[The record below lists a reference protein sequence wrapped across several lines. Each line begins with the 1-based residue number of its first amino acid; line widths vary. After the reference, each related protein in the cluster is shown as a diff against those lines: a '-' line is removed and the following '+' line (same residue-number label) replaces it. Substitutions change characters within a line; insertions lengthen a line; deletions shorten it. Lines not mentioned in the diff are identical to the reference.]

1 MSELKVFLA
10 GNPNCGKST
19 LFNLLTGIRQKIS
32 NIPGTTVEKVT
43 GRFKLDNHTTVEI
56 TDLPGAYSLIPKSED
71 ELVAARELI
80 QQKDALIVY
89 VADATRLES
98 NLYYFSQIADL
109 GVPMILVLNMIDLAE
124 EAGLK
129 IDIEQLSSEL
139 GVIVVPMSARHEQ
152 GVHLLK
158 KQLEKP
164 PYALQANFL
173 KIEAIANGKNSREEY
188 RNWVMSTISENVVND
203 KVNQD
208 KKREDSLHR
217 HQQLNIILK
226 KTIVR
231 GKPEIDLKS
240 RFDKLLTHPV
250 YGLLILFA
258 GIFLIFQAVFKF
270 AEFPMEGIEW
280 LFSESGAL
288 ARNVLPEGFLTD
300 FLVEGLIS
308 GLAGIVVFL
317 PQIVILFFF
326 IGLMEETGYM
336 TRVSFLTDRFMRRF
350 GLNGKS
356 IIPLAGGMAC
366 AIPSIM
372 AARTIENKVERLA
385 TIMVVPLMSC
395 SARLPVYTLLISL
408 MVPADES
415 LWIFNL
421 RGAILMLMYLLGFVA
436 ALLFSLIFTLFVKSK
451 VKDFFVMEMPVL
463 RGPRW
468 KSLFV
473 SVYMK
478 GLTFLT
484 VAGKVIFVVSIILF
498 LLKSFGPTGAF
509 DKIEDKYTAMSQ
521 GVELSPEQEVQK
533 SAELLEVSWIGVFGK
548 AIEPAIKP
556 LGYDWKIGISLITS
570 FAAREVFVGTMSIIY
585 GVADDPENLGLRE
598 KLRTEINPVTGKPI
612 YTTAVVISLMIFYA
626 FALQCMSTIAV
637 VYKETNSIK
646 WPVIQLVILTGAAYL
661 FSLVAYQI
669 LS

>member
-1 MSELKVFLA
+1 VSELKVFLA

-43 GRFKLDNHTTVEI
+43 GRFKLDNNAAVEI

-80 QQKDALIVY
+80 QQKDALVVY

-109 GVPMILVLNMIDLAE
+109 RLPMILVLNMIDLTE

-129 IDIEQLSSEL
+129 IDVEQLSAQL
-139 GVIVVPMSARHEQ
+139 GVLVVPMSARHEK

-158 KQLEKP
+158 KHLEKP
-164 PYALQANFL
+164 HQALQTSFL
-173 KIEAIANGKNSREEY
+173 KVEDAPKGHDLHEAY
-188 RNWVMSTISENVVND
+188 RTWVMSSISDESVID
-203 KVNQD
+203 TAEKD

-217 HQQLNIILK
+217 HQRLNEILK
-226 KTIVR
+226 KTISRV
-231 GKPEIDLKS
+231 KPAIDLKS

-258 GIFLIFQAVFKF
+258 GIFLIFQAVFKL
-270 AEFPMEGIEW
+270 AEFPMDGIEW

-288 ARNVLPEGFLTD
+288 AREVLPGGFLTD

-372 AARTIENKVERLA
+372 AARTIENKIERLA

-408 MVPADES
+408 LVPADES

-421 RGAILMLMYLLGFVA
+421 RGAILMLMYLLGFVS
-436 ALLFSLIFTLFVKSK
+436 ALLFSLVFSLFVKSK

-473 SVYMK
+473 TVYMK

-498 LLKSFGPTGAF
+498 LLKSFGPSGAF
-509 DKIEDKYTAMSQ
+509 DKVEEKYSAISHEE
-521 GVELSPEQEVQK
+521 GLSPEMEAQK

-548 AIEPAIKP
+548 VIEPVIKP

-598 KLRTEINPVTGKPI
+598 KLRSEINPATGKPI
-612 YTTAVVISLMIFYA
+612 YSTAVVISLIIFYA

-646 WPVIQLVILTGAAYL
+646 WPVIQLVALTGAAYL
-661 FSLVAYQI
+661 FSFIAYQL